1 MHPKKV
7 TALRVLGISIMAFL
21 IPSSAQ
27 TMTSIELVELI
38 NNHRA
43 NNGVTTEL
51 RHADFIAKVR
61 KEIGDGILAERNI
74 SLGEYLDS
82 NNQKRPMYQ
91 LDKEASIYMV
101 SGEIGQV
108 RMAIIRRWTELE
120 AAVALPPSNDVQFD
134 RASKLAKLCMD
145 TLNLP
150 QSGQLKLMADLGK
163 QFGVP
168 TQFLPSYG
176 VDAPPGA
183 VITAGSSEPTQ
194 SLTQLLA
201 EYDMSTRTAYKLLM
215 QKGVIEER
223 VRPSASKGTK
233 TFKAFTALG
242 LRYGKN
248 ITSPNNPREVQP
260 HFYIRKR
267 TPILQMLGLEGGDTG
282 SDWEDSYWY

>member
-1 MHPKKV
+1 MS
-7 TALRVLGISIMAFL
+7 LL
-21 IPSSAQ
+21 IPSSVQ
-27 TMTSIELVELI
+27 TMTSREVVAVI
-38 NNHRA
+38 NSLRPEGKA
-43 NNGVTTEL
+43 EL
-51 RHADFIAKVR
+51 RHDHFVAKLLAL
-61 KEIGDGILAERNI
+61 KEELDLPNFREV
-74 SLGEYLDS
+74 EYVAP
-82 NNQKRPMYQ
+82 NNAKYTQYL
-91 LDKEASIYMV
+91 LDKETCLLMVASETPKV
-101 SGEIGQV
+101 LH
-108 RMAIIRRWTELE
+108 AIIKRWQELE
-120 AAVALPPSNDVQFD
+120 AAIAIPPSNDVQFD

-176 VDAPPGA
+176 IDAPPGA

-201 EYDMSTRTAYKLLM
+201 DYDMSTRTAYKLLM

-223 VRPSASKGTK
+223 VRPSTSKGTK

-260 HFYIRKR
+260 HFYILKR
-267 TPILQMLGLEGGDTG
+267 APILQMLGLEVGDIG
-282 SDWEDSYWY
+282 SDWEDSYWC